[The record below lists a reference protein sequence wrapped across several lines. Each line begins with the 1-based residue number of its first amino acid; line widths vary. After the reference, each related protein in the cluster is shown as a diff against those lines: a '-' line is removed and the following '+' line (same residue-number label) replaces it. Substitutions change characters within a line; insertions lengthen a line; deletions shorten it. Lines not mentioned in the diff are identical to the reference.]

1 MSGTIDAVSGL
12 EQRLPQQLDLSQRSS
27 WNPRLSG
34 DIDILIDRAGHWFHN
49 GDPFTRDK
57 IVRLFCQLLRAES
70 SDDGLAYFLVTP
82 VEKWRIRVAAVPLL
96 ITSFVVQGG
105 RLTLRCNDDSEFEL
119 SRAHRLG
126 SVSDAQGP
134 LPVVEVR
141 DQLRALIP
149 RHLYYR
155 LAELADW
162 DGEQAWLGQGA
173 DRQLLPSLE

>member
-1 MSGTIDAVSGL
+1 MSGPIDTVSGL
-12 EQRLPQQLDLSQRSS
+12 ERRLPQKLDLTQRNT
-27 WNPRLSG
+27 WNPPLSG
-34 DIDILIDRAGHWFHN
+34 DIDIFVDRSGRWFHN

-57 IVRLFCQLLRAES
+57 IVRLFCQLLRAEPCA
-70 SDDGLAYFLVTP
+70 DGLAYFLVTP

-96 ITSFVVQGG
+96 ITSFVVQGR
-105 RLTLRCNDDSEFEL
+105 RLTLRCNDDSEFAL
-119 SRAHRLG
+119 SRAHRLS

-141 DQLRALIP
+141 DQLEALIP

-162 DGEQAWLGQGA
+162 EGEQAWLGVGS
-173 DRQLLPSLE
+173 DRQLLPSLG